1 MISAYAERS
10 DEGRLPLQIQVQ
22 LEKAACAL
30 QKGK

>member
-10 DEGRLPLQIQVQ
+10 EGRLPLQIQVQ